1 MNTLLIVEDE
11 KESRQAVKTIVRRS
25 GVPVS
30 NIMECGDGRTALEIL
45 ENQQVDLMLT
55 GIRMAGMDGVSL
67 VEAIQGLKHKPL
79 VAVISGCDDF
89 ACAVRLMRMG
99 VRDYL
104 LKPVERDRVVD
115 VLRRLDREISENRQN
130 IRELRAIGCQQLKY
144 MIMNENIPE
153 KEVETV
159 IRKFEKQLLDREYVV
174 CCLENTEEE
183 ARESN
188 SYLCLGEIGHN
199 RIYVVRRENREYL
212 LKNELRDCHVG
223 VSSVHRGVVQLRD
236 AYREARAARTEAFL
250 QVRHEVAYDTLL
262 WGQKEANGDALSCEP
277 EIRSGDALFHE
288 PDDDKIR
295 QVVQM
300 IGTDKITTALR
311 MVEQYFARTRRKG
324 YPACVLEK
332 SVSMLVEEIRRTY
345 GNALRED
352 EEALAC
358 FQDIYRFSQ
367 SEELMEELTGWMIGF
382 HRKMS
387 EEFEDYKSKA
397 RLDKAL
403 VYIRENYDKDLNMAV
418 VSNYVSMNYSM
429 FSYAFK
435 QYTGQNFVNYLK
447 ELRVQEAKR
456 LLARTDMRV
465 IDISRR
471 VGYENEKHFMKTFK
485 SLCGVSPTEYRKNM
499 QFGEDGG
506 RT

>member
-25 GVPVS
+25 GISVS
-30 NIMECGDGRTALEIL
+30 NVMECGDGRTALEIL
-45 ENQQVDLMLT
+45 ENQQVDMMFT
-55 GIRMAGMDGVSL
+55 GIRIPGMDGVSL
-67 VEAIQGLKHKPL
+67 VEAMQNLKHKPL

-104 LKPVERDRVVD
+104 LKPVEQERIVD
-115 VLRRLDREISENRQN
+115 VIRRLDREISENRQN
-130 IRELRAIGCQQLKY
+130 MRELRAIGCQQLKY

-174 CCLENTEEE
+174 CCLENEEEE
-183 ARESN
+183 APESSN
-188 SYLCLGEIGHN
+188 YLYLGEIAHN

-223 VSSVHRGVVQLRD
+223 VSRIHRGVAQLRE

-250 QVRHEVAYDTLL
+250 QVRHEVEYDSLSLSQETAQHNTLPL
-262 WGQKEANGDALSCEP
+262 NRNIEAEA
-277 EIRSGDALFHE
+277 
-288 PDDDKIR
+288 DKIH

-311 MVEQYFARTRRKG
+311 MVEQYFARIRRKE
-324 YPACVLEK
+324 YTAHMLEK
-332 SVSMLVEEIRRTY
+332 GVSMLVEEIRRTY

-352 EEALAC
+352 EETLIS
-358 FQDIYRFSQ
+358 FKDIYRFSQ

-387 EEFEDYKSKA
+387 EGLEDYKNKA

-403 VYIRENYDKDLNMAV
+403 KYIRENYDKDLNMAV
-418 VSNYVSMNYSM
+418 VSNHVSMNYSM

-447 ELRVQEAKR
+447 ELRVQEARR
-456 LLARTDMRV
+456 LLVRTDMRV

-499 QFGEDGG
+499 QFRE
-506 RT
+506 TSV